1 MAMFKQLI
9 DSCPSVIPVDY
20 DENLRVYQTLVDV
33 AKCEVTQRVV
43 SVYCELADT
52 ENFQPVPVRLWF
64 HEFSFH
70 IYIRSVDGSEL
81 SIFTQ
86 DRDIARNYIPNVIIP
101 LIMKI
106 VIQSCGALIKEVNPE
121 AIYRVTKII
130 FPNKKAKLKHD
141 LVTNCFYA
149 LGYSLLET
157 GVDQFGRTYWAMIR
171 E

>member
-1 MAMFKQLI
+1 MFKPLI

-20 DENLRVYQTLVDV
+20 DEDLRVYQTLVDV

-52 ENFQPVPVRLWF
+52 GNFQPVFASLWF
-64 HEFSFH
+64 YEFSFH
-70 IYIRSVDGSEL
+70 IYIRSIDGSEL

-86 DRDIARNYIPNVIIP
+86 DRDIARNYLPDIVIP

-106 VIQSCGALIKEVNPE
+106 VIQSCGALVNKATPE

-130 FPNKKAKLKHD
+130 FPNKKSMIKHD
-141 LVTNCFYA
+141 LVTNCFYD
-149 LGYSLLET
+149 LGYSLEET

>member
-1 MAMFKQLI
+1 MFKPLI

-20 DENLRVYQTLVDV
+20 DEDLKIYQTLIDV

-43 SVYCELADT
+43 SVFCELAHSR
-52 ENFQPVPVRLWF
+52 NFQPVPANLWF

-70 IYIRSVDGSEL
+70 IYVRSIDSSDL

-86 DRDIARNYIPNVIIP
+86 DREIARNYFPNIIIP

-106 VIQSCGALIKEVNPE
+106 VIRSCSVLVKEAKPT

-130 FPNKKAKLKHD
+130 LPNKKAMLKHD
-141 LVTNCFYA
+141 LVTSCLYD
-149 LGYSLLET
+149 LGYALLET
-157 GVDQFGRTYWAMIR
+157 GVDRFGRTYWAMTR